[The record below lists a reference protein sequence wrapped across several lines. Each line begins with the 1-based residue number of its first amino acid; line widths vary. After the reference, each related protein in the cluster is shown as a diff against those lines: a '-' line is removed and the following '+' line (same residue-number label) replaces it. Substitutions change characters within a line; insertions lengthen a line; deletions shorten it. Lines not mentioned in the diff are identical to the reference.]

1 MLRKHRPLRVI
12 DPAVQKWDA
21 GADDYAHRPEHFT
34 EKTFSIGRF
43 RLPFP
48 FGMLI
53 AGFFS

>member
-21 GADDYAHRPEHFT
+21 GADDRAQRPEHFT